1 MTPVGLLA
9 YRALTAAA
17 SPFLPA
23 ILRGRAA
30 RGREDE
36 ARMGERLGH
45 ASVARPAGP
54 LVWLHGASVG
64 EGLSLLP
71 LIERLLAADAPP
83 TVLVTSGTVTS
94 AKLLGARLPPGA
106 IHQFAP
112 VDTPGASRRF
122 LDHWRPDAAAFA
134 ESEIWPGLLIDARRR
149 GVRTALIS
157 ARLSTASLTGW
168 TRSRAVAR
176 AVFAGFDLVL
186 AQDDAVAAGLVALGA
201 RDDGRLNLKLA
212 GDPLPFDALAL
223 AEASEGVGGRP
234 VLLAASTHPG
244 EDEIVL
250 DAFAQAAG
258 AGPAILVIVPRHPD
272 RGPAVAELATAR
284 GHATSLRSAGD
295 PLRRDVRVHVADT
308 LGELGLW
315 YALAAENGAAV
326 VCGSLLPGPGGH
338 NPLEPA
344 RQECPIIRGPHVQ
357 NWSDVYARLG
367 DATLLV
373 ENAGQLAAAFRWEP
387 EDVQARVDRAG
398 AIARDAGEGVETAA
412 AALLRLLDQPA
423 AAVA

>member
-1 MTPVGLLA
+1 M
-9 YRALTAAA
+9 
-17 SPFLPA
+17 
-23 ILRGRAA
+23 
-30 RGREDE
+30 
-36 ARMGERLGH
+36 
-45 ASVARPAGP
+45 
-54 LVWLHGASVG
+54 
-64 EGLSLLP
+64 
-71 LIERLLAADAPP
+71 
-83 TVLVTSGTVTS
+83 
-94 AKLLGARLPPGA
+94 
-106 IHQFAP
+106 
-112 VDTPGASRRF
+112 DTPGASRRF

-157 ARLSTASLTGW
+157 ARLSKASLDGW

-223 AEASEGVGGRP
+223 ADASEGVGGRP

-272 RGPAVAELATAR
+272 RGPAVAELVRAR
-284 GHATSLRSAGD
+284 GHATSLRSAGE
-295 PLRRDVRVHVADT
+295 PLTRDVQVHVADT

-398 AIARDAGEGVETAA
+398 ALARDAGEGVETAA